1 MMEEKKSQNTVQVNI
16 IIEACSQSHLQA
28 YDSIADRK
36 EQMSESLMR
45 QMDSSTALQTLIDV
59 DILHRCVL
67 NLA

>member
-1 MMEEKKSQNTVQVNI
+1 MMEEKKSQNTVRVNG

-45 QMDSSTALQTLIDV
+45 QIDSSTALQT
-59 DILHRCVL
+59 
-67 NLA
+67 